1 MTVLSHDGSN
11 VFLQIISSWGQVF
24 MKKLS
29 MIKQFSITF
38 EQGCDKYILNC
49 KQRNLRQGTIRHY
62 QQSYT
67 QFYKYFDREMLLS
80 EITEQTYKDYV
91 VYLCGSIDNDVSVNS
106 YLRDLIT
113 TFHFWMNEGYIDRF
127 KMQARRG

>member
-1 MTVLSHDGSN
+1 
-11 VFLQIISSWGQVF
+11 

-29 MIKQFSITF
+29 MISQVSITF
-38 EQGCDKYILNC
+38 EEGCNRYILNC
-49 KQRNLRQGTIRHY
+49 KQRNLRQGTINHY
-62 QQSYT
+62 KQSYT

-91 VYLCGSIDNDVSVNS
+91 VYLCGQIDNDVSVNS

-113 TFHFWMNEGYIDRF
+113 TFHFWMNEGYIF
-127 KMQARRG
+127 LHSCEI